1 METQTWYEVIN
12 YGSPKITPVRVLRET
27 NKQIVLAD
35 CHPGNARR
43 NKAHTY
49 FPTWDE
55 AHAYLLS
62 EAEAKV
68 IAARQTLE
76 RERGKHGNIKGMR
89 PNARLTAPDTAQ
101 R

>member
-1 METQTWYEVIN
+1 METETWYEIAN
-12 YGSPKITPVRVLRET
+12 YGTPKITPVRVLRET
-27 NKQIVLAD
+27 SKQIVLAD
-35 CHPGNARR
+35 CHPANARR

-62 EAEAKV
+62 ETEARV

-76 RERGKHGNIKGMR
+76 RERGKLGNIKGMR
-89 PNARLTAPDTAQ
+89 PNNQVERP